1 MASSVRVFTYHSLK
15 YHNDEV
21 VKQFITGFNSAKL
34 RRVWFS
40 EFGELVETVPFPEF
54 VPEFE
59 KILKGI
65 EEAPLPSVSN
75 KSIVC
80 AFVILALTGKDSP
93 LLNDSRIFSKLDEV
107 ELKWLVRALKND
119 PAGWIYVLTNA
130 PYKIRLFALEKVVL
144 NDELSE
150 GLIKEL
156 LNGDLAHVGPVFALL
171 SRYTKN
177 FTSLILPASKA
188 GVDWIALA
196 QKSKIDLG
204 KLVGENFGAIFNE
217 CVNDG
222 SPAAIK
228 AIADI
233 AFIQPDLIEPIVSL
247 IDLDVSKLNFSQQ
260 EIDIYQGQEGE
271 LVVNVLN
278 EKQLD
283 KNSKDYEI
291 KKWEQSIKRN

>member
-1 MASSVRVFTYHSLK
+1 M
-15 YHNDEV
+15 
-21 VKQFITGFNSAKL
+21 
-34 RRVWFS
+34 
-40 EFGELVETVPFPEF
+40 
-54 VPEFE
+54 
-59 KILKGI
+59 
-65 EEAPLPSVSN
+65 
-75 KSIVC
+75 C

-188 GVDWIALA
+188 G
-196 QKSKIDLG
+196 
-204 KLVGENFGAIFNE
+204 
-217 CVNDG
+217 
-222 SPAAIK
+222 
-228 AIADI
+228 
-233 AFIQPDLIEPIVSL
+233 LIGL
-247 IDLDVSKLNFSQQ
+247 H
-260 EIDIYQGQEGE
+260 
-271 LVVNVLN
+271 
-278 EKQLD
+278 
-283 KNSKDYEI
+283 
-291 KKWEQSIKRN
+291 

>member
-1 MASSVRVFTYHSLK
+1 M
-15 YHNDEV
+15 
-21 VKQFITGFNSAKL
+21 
-34 RRVWFS
+34 
-40 EFGELVETVPFPEF
+40 PFPEF

-119 PAGWIYVLTNA
+119 PAGWIYVLINA

-156 LNGDLAHVGPVFALL
+156 LNGDLAHVGPVLHCLVA
-171 SRYTKN
+171 TPK
-177 FTSLILPASKA
+177 ILQA
-188 GVDWIALA
+188 
-196 QKSKIDLG
+196 
-204 KLVGENFGAIFNE
+204 
-217 CVNDG
+217 
-222 SPAAIK
+222 
-228 AIADI
+228 
-233 AFIQPDLIEPIVSL
+233 
-247 IDLDVSKLNFSQQ
+247 
-260 EIDIYQGQEGE
+260 
-271 LVVNVLN
+271 
-278 EKQLD
+278 
-283 KNSKDYEI
+283 
-291 KKWEQSIKRN
+291 